1 LSSVRIAQ
9 ESARGTFILLV
20 GNVLSTAILTVATI
34 FIARLLGPDG
44 YGVYTLAFVLPG
56 LLIQFVGLGV
66 NVAITRYIAVH
77 LSRGEVE
84 RARSVTRTA
93 TVFLFMF
100 GVALSAVNFVVAPAF
115 VMAFMHRPELV
126 SYVQLASLWVLGVAL
141 TQCVQSTFVGWVSMA
156 EASGF
161 SVLLAVLK
169 LVLSVGLIVAGF
181 GVYGAVVSHVAAYLV
196 DGVVG
201 VAALYALKLRGSKGE
216 AGFYHDVRSMLGYGF
231 PLFAS
236 QIASGLAAQY
246 ATIVLAAVAS
256 DAVVGYYATAIN
268 VTVAITVLS
277 GALSTSLYR
286 SFAALEGL
294 KEDVSLAFDYSVKYS
309 SYILTPLVFF
319 LLVSAR
325 PLVDILFG
333 GSYAPTAGLL
343 AIAAASFVPVAI
355 GYLVL
360 SPFFNGVGKSRLTLF
375 ISVIGAVVQAVGS
388 YVLGDALGMG
398 AVGVMVALVLSNV
411 AITVSGLALAMDLL
425 GTRLSVKPLLGILLS
440 GCAAGLAVWLLPG
453 TGLLSIEALVLDS
466 AVFLLLYAT
475 LVPLFSGVD
484 ENDLVRLS
492 IAVQTMGPL
501 RRLLEAFLGYERR
514 ILRARGGAPGG

>member
-1 LSSVRIAQ
+1 MSSVRIAQ

-44 YGVYTLAFVLPG
+44 YGLYTLAFVLPG

-216 AGFYHDVRSMLGYGF
+216 AGF
-231 PLFAS
+231 
-236 QIASGLAAQY
+236 
-246 ATIVLAAVAS
+246 
-256 DAVVGYYATAIN
+256 
-268 VTVAITVLS
+268 
-277 GALSTSLYR
+277 
-286 SFAALEGL
+286 
-294 KEDVSLAFDYSVKYS
+294 
-309 SYILTPLVFF
+309 
-319 LLVSAR
+319 
-325 PLVDILFG
+325 
-333 GSYAPTAGLL
+333 
-343 AIAAASFVPVAI
+343 
-355 GYLVL
+355 
-360 SPFFNGVGKSRLTLF
+360 
-375 ISVIGAVVQAVGS
+375 
-388 YVLGDALGMG
+388 
-398 AVGVMVALVLSNV
+398 
-411 AITVSGLALAMDLL
+411 
-425 GTRLSVKPLLGILLS
+425 
-440 GCAAGLAVWLLPG
+440 
-453 TGLLSIEALVLDS
+453 
-466 AVFLLLYAT
+466 
-475 LVPLFSGVD
+475 
-484 ENDLVRLS
+484 
-492 IAVQTMGPL
+492 
-501 RRLLEAFLGYERR
+501 
-514 ILRARGGAPGG
+514 